1 MIDDQQAMA
10 IWLIVM
16 FYAAIFIA
24 YDELCHEDDVNKLE
38 DILDQLIGHTR

>member
-1 MIDDQQAMA
+1 MIDEQQALA

-24 YDELCHEDDVNKLE
+24 YDELCHEENVNKIE